1 MIARVE
7 CLGETVTEIDTDRE
21 VLTNLSFPEEVLDE
35 ASDGPTSYG
44 NVFDTR
50 ADHVTFG
57 LYRVTRSCANI
68 GQI

>member
-1 MIARVE
+1 M
-7 CLGETVTEIDTDRE
+7 VTEIDTDRE

-44 NVFDTR
+44 NVFDTG